1 SRASGASG
9 APANGSSFSAVI
21 SRDGRHVAFYSQAT
35 NLDPAG
41 TAPNQVYVR
50 DLDTNVTKL
59 GSRAHGPDGAVA
71 NGDSYSASISE
82 DGADTNNTPDVY
94 VSDGGTITLA
104 SRADGTTGAGGN
116 GYTSG
121 ASMNKDGTQVA
132 FASSSSNL
140 VTGDVNGKEDV
151 FVRNLST
158 GHTVL
163 VSRADGAA
171 GAEGDNDS
179 YLDSINTD

>member
-1 SRASGASG
+1 MRARRTRSSTASSRPSGTPS
-9 APANGSSFSAVI
+9 ANACTTWWAQTAGPTPDPRAFFPSI
-21 SRDGRHVAFYSQAT
+21 NGNGTKVAFAT
-35 NLDPAG
+35 
-41 TAPNQVYVR
+41 QR
-50 DLDTNVTKL
+50 
-59 GSRAHGPDGAVA
+59 
-71 NGDSYSASISE
+71 SY

-158 GHTVL
+158 GHTVP
-163 VSRADGAA
+163 R
-171 GAEGDNDS
+171 
-179 YLDSINTD
+179 